1 MHLPI
6 AELKEVLLTSG
17 LVTEEQ
23 FGSAKDEAERT
34 SRTILNVIIGRGDAP
49 EEYVVQTLADEM
61 KVSAIDLR
69 RIEVEQSALLMIPE
83 AIAKTKNLCAFAFA
97 PELNTLKVA
106 MEDPNDLATIEFL
119 RAKLGAWVE
128 PYATST
134 PSLVFAWKMYQEK
147 VGEHFRR
154 IIEENI
160 AKATEGGVMNVEKMA
175 RGVPIISILDT
186 ILENAAAVN
195 ASDIHFEPLADQLL
209 VRLRVDGIMQE
220 ILKLPKAIDPILV
233 ARVKLLAGLQIDEHR
248 APQDGRFSFTSGDH
262 NVDVRVSV
270 IPTFYGEKA
279 EMRLLKGSSRPIS
292 LAELGFAPR
301 DRAIVEEA
309 SKKTYG
315 MILSTGPTGS
325 GKTTSLYAVL
335 HTLNRPEVN
344 ICTIEDPIEYSISRV
359 NQTQVNAKTGIAFAN
374 GLRALLRQNP
384 DIIMV
389 GEIRDEETVDIA
401 IHSSLTG
408 HLVLSTLHTNDAA
421 SAGPR
426 LLDMGAEPYL
436 VASTLKVVIAQRLVR
451 RICMSCVSSQD
462 MEPDMQKLILAQI
475 ALTGEQG
482 VALPPRLYRGAGCKM
497 CHGSGYKGQ
506 IGIFEVLNVSD
517 GIRDLILEKTPSV
530 KIKAKAIAEGMT
542 TLFHDGL
549 RKVEEGV
556 TTIDEVLRVIRE

>member
-6 AELKEVLLTSG
+6 ANLKTAFLSSG
-17 LVTEEQ
+17 LVTESQ
-23 FGSAKDEAERT
+23 FDSAVDEAART
-34 SRTILNVIIGRGDAP
+34 NRTILNVIIGRGDAP
-49 EEYVVQTLADEM
+49 EEYVMQTLADET
-61 KVSAIDLR
+61 KVSYVDLR
-69 RIEVEQSALLMIPE
+69 RMEIDENALHMIPE
-83 AIAKTKNLCAFAFA
+83 SIAKTKNLCAFAFDTDA
-97 PELNTLKVA
+97 NILKVA
-106 MEDPNDLATIEFL
+106 MNDPNDLETIEFV
-119 RAKLGAWVE
+119 RAKVGAWVE
-128 PYATST
+128 PSAASMA
-134 PSLVFAWKMYQEK
+134 SLQFAWKHYQEK
-147 VGEHFRR
+147 VGENFRR

-186 ILENAAAVN
+186 ILENAAVVN
-195 ASDIHFEPLADQLL
+195 ASDLHFEPLAGELL
-209 VRLRVDGIMQE
+209 VRFRIDGVMQE
-220 ILKLPKAIDPILV
+220 ILKLPKAVDPILV

-279 EMRLLKGSSRPIS
+279 EMRLLKGSSRPFS
-292 LAELGFAPR
+292 LVELGFSER
-301 DRAIVEEA
+301 ERLIVEDA
-309 SKKTYG
+309 SKRTFG

-325 GKTTSLYAVL
+325 GKTTTLYAIL

-344 ICTIEDPIEYSISRV
+344 ICTVEDPIEYSISRI
-359 NQTQVNAKTGIAFAN
+359 NQTQVNSKAGITFAN

-408 HLVLSTLHTNDAA
+408 HLVLSSLHTNDAA
-421 SAGPR
+421 SAAPR
-426 LLDMGAEPYL
+426 MLDMGAEPYL
-436 VASTLKVVIAQRLVR
+436 VASTINVVIAQRLVR
-451 RICMSCVSSQD
+451 RICLTCVTSED
-462 MEPDMQKLILAQI
+462 MPPETKKLIAAQMT
-475 ALTGEQG
+475 LTGEEG
-482 VALPPRLYRGAGCKM
+482 VALPTRLYRGAGCKM
-497 CHGSGYKGQ
+497 CHGSGYRGQ
-506 IGIFEVLNVSD
+506 IGIYEVLSVTNE
-517 GIRDLILEKTPSV
+517 IRDLILEKAPGV
-530 KIKAKAIAEGMT
+530 KIKKKAIEQGMT